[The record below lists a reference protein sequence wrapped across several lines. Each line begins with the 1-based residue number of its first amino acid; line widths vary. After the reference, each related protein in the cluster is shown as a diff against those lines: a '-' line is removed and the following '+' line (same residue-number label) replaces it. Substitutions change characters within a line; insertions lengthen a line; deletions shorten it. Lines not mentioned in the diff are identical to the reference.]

1 MTGSARI
8 AVTLAIFAAMV
19 ALVVI
24 RPRRWNDA
32 WWTTLAATAMLAA
45 ALMLALGLVTPHE
58 AIGAVLAGKNALLFL
73 LSLLALSLLV
83 GKSGFF
89 DWAAIRC
96 AQAARGDAHALYRN
110 AFVAGAIVTAVFSLD
125 TTAVMLTPVLLAL
138 VSRLR
143 IPAAPYVVLCAF
155 VANVGS
161 LLLPISNLTNLLFA
175 DAFRQT
181 FAAFAARM
189 IVPQLVALVTTCAIL
204 RWHFRHEL
212 PSRFEGE
219 SLPDPASVVPN
230 HFYFVICIAVLAAV
244 LVCYFLAPLMGLE
257 PYVFA
262 FAASAALAVAGL
274 LAKRVQV
281 RTVLELSWDLFPFV
295 IGLFIAVQGLEN
307 LGIVGISSGWLAEMR
322 AGSPEKLLATA
333 GATALASNIVNNL
346 PAALIARSVLLH
358 SNAPKGTVLAA
369 LIGADVGPMITPFGS
384 LATML
389 VLAFARRD
397 GVEVRAGQLV
407 MLGLWAAPVIVILTT
422 VALSLSFALVR

>member
-1 MTGSARI
+1 VRI
-8 AVTLAIFAAMV
+8 VITLVIFAVML

-24 RPRRWNDA
+24 RPRRWNEA
-32 WWTTLAATAMLAA
+32 WWTMLGAAAMLAF
-45 ALMLALGLVTPHE
+45 GLVTPHDALG
-58 AIGAVLAGKNALLFL
+58 AIFAGKNALLFL

-96 AQAARGDAHALYRN
+96 ALVAKGDAHSLYRN
-110 AFVAGAIVTAVFSLD
+110 AFVAGAIITAILSLD

-138 VSRLR
+138 VKRLKV
-143 IPAAPYVVLCAF
+143 PAAPYVVLCAF

-175 DAFRQT
+175 DAFHQT

-189 IVPQLVALVTTCAIL
+189 IAPQLVALASTYAVL
-204 RWHFRHEL
+204 RYHFRRDL
-212 PSRFEGE
+212 PKQFDGE
-219 SLPDPASVVPN
+219 SMPEPASVVP
-230 HFYFVICIAVLAAV
+230 HRAYFQLCIAVLAVV
-244 LVCYFLAPLMGLE
+244 LIGYFLAPLMGLE

-262 FAASAALAVAGL
+262 FAGSGVLLIAGIAAG
-274 LAKRVQV
+274 RVHLHAM
-281 RTVLELSWDLFPFV
+281 RELSWDLFPFV

-307 LGIVGISSGWLAEMR
+307 LGIVAISSGWLAEMWP
-322 AGSPEKLLATA
+322 GSPGKLLAVA
-333 GATALASNIVNNL
+333 GATAFASNIMNNL

-358 SNAPKGTVLAA
+358 SHAHVGTILAA
-369 LIGADVGPMITPFGS
+369 LIGADVGPMVTPFGS

-397 GVEVRAGQLV
+397 GVEVHAGKLV
-407 MLGLWAAPVIVILTT
+407 MLGLWAVPVIVVLT
-422 VALSLSFALVR
+422 VLVLSLSFALVR